1 MKSRAVIRQLFR
13 DYYAS
18 HGLEVESP
26 SMAQKRE
33 FGFISFDRVMVRH
46 KAFAG
51 ESDLQSFLG
60 EFVPSD
66 AYYSSAY
73 YQDPEANMEQ
83 KGWLGADL
91 VFDIDADHIP
101 TPCEKIHDEW
111 VCGGCGFAGK
121 GTAPDTCPIC
131 GKEKFET
138 NTWPCEVCLE
148 TAKKET
154 VKLLGMLKED
164 MGFSEKEMQ
173 VFYSGHRGYHVHLES
188 QIVQA
193 LDAIARK
200 EIVDYLTGLGLDL
213 AFHGFDEKTW
223 KEAPL
228 SGASSMGSSG
238 WHKHVL
244 LGVQNFISG
253 AQANDLIEIGLKKHI
268 AETLVR
274 NKDSILRSLSGAG
287 TSGGVKG
294 VGYETWRRI
303 IDHVVK
309 LESAKIDTVVTTD
322 IHRLIRL
329 AGSLHSKTGLKKVEV
344 AASGIDDFDPFKSSV
359 AFKQGTLKV
368 SVSDAPAFR
377 ILDNTFG
384 PYRKKE
390 VELPTA
396 AAVLLVCRD
405 RAEVVG

>member
-1 MKSRAVIRQLFR
+1 MI
-13 DYYAS
+13 
-18 HGLEVESP
+18 
-26 SMAQKRE
+26 QKRE
-33 FGFISFDRVMVRH
+33 FGFISFDKIMVRH

-51 ESDLQSFLG
+51 DKELHGFLG

-73 YQDPEANMEQ
+73 YTDPEANMEQ

-111 VCGGCGFAGK
+111 TCGACGFIGK
-121 GTAPDTCPIC
+121 GVAPDTCPAC

-138 NTWPCEVCLE
+138 KTWPCEICLE
-148 TAKKET
+148 TTKKET
-154 VKLLGMLKED
+154 IKLLEMLEED
-164 MGFSEKEMQ
+164 LGLTENEIH
-173 VFYSGHRGYHVHLES
+173 VFYSGHRGYHVHVES
-188 QIVQA
+188 DTVQT

-213 AFHGFDEKTW
+213 VFHGFDEKTW
-223 KEAPL
+223 KEAPH
-228 SGASSMGSSG
+228 SGVRSMERSG
-238 WHKHVL
+238 WHKHL
-244 LGVQNFISG
+244 LSAVQSFLSSTR
-253 AQANDLIEIGLKKHI
+253 ADDLVEIGLKKNI
-268 AETLVR
+268 AETIVNNR
-274 NKDSILRSLSGAG
+274 DSVLKNLSGAG
-287 TSGGVKG
+287 TGSGVKG

-303 IDHVVK
+303 IDHVVR
-309 LESAKIDTVVTTD
+309 LASAKIDTVVTTD

-329 AGSLHSKTGLKKVEV
+329 ADSLHSKTGLKKVEV
-344 AASGIDDFDPFKSSV
+344 APSVIDDFDPLKSGV
-359 AFKQGTLKV
+359 AFKQGTLRI

-377 ILDNTFG
+377 ILNDVFG
-384 PYRKKE
+384 PYRNKE

-396 AAVLLVCRD
+396 AAVLLVCRN